1 MCCNKKLTQSQNHF
15 HLFISNFIYG
25 VNLNWILATHVD
37 KIFNIAD
44 NIGFSLNCGKF
55 PQVFCLG
62 PYLNHIQTRM
72 NCDHLGMVPTYPGIE
87 CLNRV
92 NIYKHCWQQLHQH
105 QHPDMQQVPR
115 FARKNCPRK
124 ACKYRQFRCFFVVK
138 FDWKTFS
145 RGLYSVQDQMLK
157 NTQRVLWNGK
167 HIPKNHEQTS
177 DFILSPMD
185 CTDRPNVNK
194 NIIAI
199 FGTFCMSASRN
210 IQHQSCL
217 LNNMI
222 DKARQWQN
230 LNPTLWRLTSK
241 SHPTF

>member
-1 MCCNKKLTQSQNHF
+1 M
-15 HLFISNFIYG
+15 
-25 VNLNWILATHVD
+25 
-37 KIFNIAD
+37 
-44 NIGFSLNCGKF
+44 
-55 PQVFCLG
+55 
-62 PYLNHIQTRM
+62 
-72 NCDHLGMVPTYPGIE
+72 
-87 CLNRV
+87 
-92 NIYKHCWQQLHQH
+92 QH
-105 QHPDMQQVPR
+105 VPR

-157 NTQRVLWNGK
+157 NMQRVLWNGK
-167 HIPKNHEQTS
+167 HIPQNHEQSS

-185 CTDRPNVNK
+185 CTDRPNFNK

-217 LNNMI
+217 INTMI
-222 DKARQWQN
+222 EKARQWQN
-230 LNPTLWRLTSK
+230 LNPTKKIHFDAKQNKIPPWSK
-241 SHPTF
+241 RSQNHFSTTNTIHEVTGKAKQCSDLSTKSNPT